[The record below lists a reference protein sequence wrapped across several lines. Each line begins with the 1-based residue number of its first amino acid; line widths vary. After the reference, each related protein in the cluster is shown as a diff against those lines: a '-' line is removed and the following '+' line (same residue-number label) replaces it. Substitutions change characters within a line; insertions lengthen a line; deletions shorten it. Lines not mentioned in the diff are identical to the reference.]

1 MRSVPCISKS
11 ALACVVAAFAL
22 LVANRA
28 MGQTGGTS
36 GTSGTGGATSL
47 SSSDFTMYL
56 EYYDKGQNDWVQM
69 NTTQQTYFFNR
80 ARCECDGDT
89 TDWTGYVKVL
99 IKAASTT
106 SQTIRTALSNNNV
119 SGGFARLYATSSSY
133 NCLSPGS
140 YGFSLQSYCL
150 NLLDPTPTGYSST
163 GIQGGIA
170 YFENNAKYE
179 SPPIPVA
186 WLFGTLSSGVCGSST
201 SCDSTS
207 TCTNPTNSVIISFW
221 AQTKASTYPD
231 MSDMS
236 ISLSTVGKVAYDPPT
251 DVTAEGGNEALIVN
265 WGWASDLSPSTDTNF
280 LGVQLFCQRGESTQ
294 VFASGSFD
302 LSYMSATTTCPNIVP
317 LTSSNTGLSQ
327 LDPNYLCSGLLPGT
341 TTSHRITGLQN
352 GIPYGVGV
360 AVVDKFYNV
369 SAIST
374 VVYAT
379 PIPTVDFYSEYRNV
393 GGKAEGGYCTLSGR
407 RSRPGVVAILGFA
420 GLGLV
425 LRLRRRSKRRRP
437 GAGTLVILVVTGTL
451 TAGQARA
458 QRTSYGSSF
467 EDSFGDS
474 SDDSADAPPPAPA
487 DDATDDDVVEVR
499 DDAWTGSPRNFA
511 IEARFGLYTPNIDSE
526 FSGVGTKPQ
535 AFMFGSK
542 RRPMWQF
549 EFDWE
554 FLQAFGTLSLGAVVG
569 YYKENAKACI
579 KSNLLA
585 TGECVPSGDDT
596 SLRLIPLA
604 ALLIYR
610 LDEAAEHW
618 KIPLVP
624 YVKIGLN
631 YTFWTVTN
639 GDGNVSSYSGSG
651 GGRGQGGTMGWQAAV
666 GLSLQLDFLDSGGA
680 RTFDTESGVNHT
692 YAFFELDHV
701 DGSGLYRND
710 ALRVGDDTW
719 FAGMMFEF

>member
-22 LVANRA
+22 LAANRA

-36 GTSGTGGATSL
+36 GTGGTGGSTSL
-47 SSSDFTMYL
+47 SSSDFTIYL
-56 EYYDKGQNDWVQM
+56 EYYDTGQNDWVQM
-69 NTTQQTYFFNR
+69 NDTQKTYFFNR

-89 TDWTGYVKVL
+89 TNYTGYVKVA
-99 IKAASTT
+99 IKTASTT
-106 SQTIRTALSNNNV
+106 ATTIQNLLSNNHV
-119 SGGFARLYATSSSY
+119 STGEAKLYASGGINCLEPNAYATS
-133 NCLSPGS
+133 NALA
-140 YGFSLQSYCL
+140 SYCV
-150 NLLDPTPTGYSST
+150 NLLDPSTYGQPITGGMT
-163 GIQGGIA
+163 V
-170 YFENNAKYE
+170 FEHNLWE

-186 WLFGTLSSGVCGSST
+186 WLFGAASSSNDSIVCNANGT

-207 TCTNPTNSVIISFW
+207 TCTKNANTTIWLWAKTTSNS
-221 AQTKASTYPD
+221 TPD
-231 MSDMS
+231 LTDT
-236 ISLSTVGKVAYDPPT
+236 SLAVSMVGAVSYAPT
-251 DVTAEGGNEALIVN
+251 DVTAEGGNEALNVA
-265 WGWASDLSPSTDTNF
+265 WSWPEGYTPATDTN
-280 LGVQLFCQRGESTQ
+280 LMGVQLFCERGESTQ
-294 VFASGSFD
+294 VFQKDSFGQ
-302 LSYMSATTTCPNIVP
+302 SYMSSASTCSDIAPA
-317 LTSSNTGLSQ
+317 TSSGGIAQ
-327 LDPNYLCSGLLPGT
+327 LDPNYLCSGLLSASE
-341 TTSHRITGLQN
+341 TSHRITGLQN
-352 GIPYGVGV
+352 GIPYGV
-360 AVVDKFYNV
+360 AAAAVDKYGN
-369 SAIST
+369 IST
-374 VVYAT
+374 LSDIVYAT
-379 PIPTVDFYSEYRNV
+379 PIPTVDFYSEYRSV
-393 GGKAEGGYCTLSGR
+393 GGNAEGGYCTLVGR
-407 RSRPGVVAILGFA
+407 RARPGVVAILGFA

-425 LRLRRRSKRRRP
+425 LWLRRRSKKRRP
-437 GAGTLVILVVTGTL
+437 GTGALLVLVAAGML

-458 QRTSYGSSF
+458 QSTHYG
-467 EDSFGDS
+467 DDNRDDFGD
-474 SDDSADAPPPAPA
+474 DQADEP
-487 DDATDDDVVEVR
+487 
-499 DDAWTGSPRNFA
+499 WTGSPRNFA

-535 AFMFGSK
+535 AFIFGSK

-585 TGECVPSGDDT
+585 TGDCVPSGDDT

-631 YTFWTVTN
+631 YTLWTIQN
-639 GDGNVSSYSGSG
+639 GDGNVPSYSGAG

-719 FAGMMFEF
+719 FAGIMFEF